1 MIKKRILILF
11 AHPAFHKSRVN
22 KKMIGALDD
31 IEGITF
37 NNLYEEYPDFQID
50 IKKEQDLLLNHDIII
65 WHHPF
70 YWYSAPAIL
79 KEWIDLVLQHGFA
92 YGRAGTALKN
102 KQVLSVITT
111 GGRRE
116 AYQTDGFN
124 QYTMR
129 QFLIPFERTVTLC
142 NMNYLPPFVVHGS
155 HLLTEDEMNS
165 AARDYRKIL
174 ISLRDDIFDQ
184 NDMLNCGYL
193 NDLLVINK
201 KL

>member
-22 KKMIGALDD
+22 KKMIAEINDT
-31 IEGITF
+31 EGITF
-37 NNLYEEYPDFQID
+37 YNLYEEYPDFQID

-70 YWYSAPAIL
+70 YWYSSPAIL

-155 HLLTEDEMNS
+155 HLLTEDEINS
-165 AARDYRKIL
+165 SARDYRKIL

-184 NDMLNCGYL
+184 DDMMNCEYL

>member
-22 KKMIGALDD
+22 KKMIEEIND
-31 IEGITF
+31 IEGMTF
-37 NNLYEEYPDFQID
+37 VNLYEEYPDFQID

-92 YGRAGTALKN
+92 YGRTGTALKN
-102 KQVLSVITT
+102 KQVLSVITA
-111 GGRRE
+111 GGRKE

-129 QFLIPFERTVTLC
+129 QFLTPFERTVTLC

-184 NDMLNCGYL
+184 HDLMNCMYL

-201 KL
+201 KP

>member
-1 MIKKRILILF
+1 MIKKRILVLF
-11 AHPAFHKSRVN
+11 AHPASHKSRVN
-22 KKMIGALDD
+22 KKMIAEMND

-70 YWYSAPAIL
+70 YWYSAPAII

-92 YGRAGTALKN
+92 YGRMGTALKN

-116 AYQTDGFN
+116 AYQADGFN
-124 QYTMR
+124 QYTMC
-129 QFLIPFERTVTLC
+129 QFLVPFERTVTLC

-155 HLLTEDEMNS
+155 HLLTEDEINS

-174 ISLRDDIFDQ
+174 ILLRDDIFDQ
-184 NDMLNCGYL
+184 NDIMNCGYL

-201 KL
+201 KS

>member
-1 MIKKRILILF
+1 MINKRILILF

-37 NNLYEEYPDFQID
+37 SNLYEEYPDFQID

-70 YWYSAPAIL
+70 FWYSAPAIL

-92 YGRAGTALKN
+92 YGRTGIALKN
-102 KQVLSVITT
+102 KLVLSVITT

-129 QFLIPFERTVTLC
+129 QFLVPFERTVTLC
-142 NMNYLPPFVVHGS
+142 NMSYLPPFVVHGS
-155 HLLTEDEMNS
+155 HLLTEDEINS
-165 AARDYRKIL
+165 AARDYQKIL

>member
-1 MIKKRILILF
+1 MISSSGTTLSTGTVLRQL
-11 AHPAFHKSRVN
+11 
-22 KKMIGALDD
+22 
-31 IEGITF
+31 
-37 NNLYEEYPDFQID
+37 
-50 IKKEQDLLLNHDIII
+50 
-65 WHHPF
+65 
-70 YWYSAPAIL
+70 L

-92 YGRAGTALKN
+92 YGRMGTALKN

-116 AYQTDGFN
+116 AYQTEGFN

-129 QFLIPFERTVTLC
+129 QFLVPFERTVTLC
-142 NMNYLPPFVVHGS
+142 NMVFLPPFVVHGS

-165 AARDYRKIL
+165 AALDYRKIL

-184 NDMLNCGYL
+184 NDMMNCMYL

-201 KL
+201 KS

>member
-22 KKMIGALDD
+22 KKMIAAMND

-37 NNLYEEYPDFQID
+37 INLYEEYPDFQID

-92 YGRAGTALKN
+92 YGRMGTALKN

-129 QFLIPFERTVTLC
+129 QFLVPFERTVTLC

-155 HLLTEDEMNS
+155 HLLTEDEINS

-184 NDMLNCGYL
+184 DDMMNCGYL
-193 NDLLVINK
+193 NDLLVINR

>member
-22 KKMIGALDD
+22 KKMINEINE

-37 NNLYEEYPDFQID
+37 INLYEEYPDFQID
-50 IKKEQDLLLNHDIII
+50 ISKEQDLLLNHDIII

-92 YGRAGTALKN
+92 YGRMGTALKN

-116 AYQTDGFN
+116 AYQTEGFN
-124 QYTMR
+124 QYTMQGR
-129 QFLIPFERTVTLC
+129 YQGCQRACKETTEYFVKRWRL
-142 NMNYLPPFVVHGS
+142 YLLARSYNIKRCVLGKHGS
-155 HLLTEDEMNS
+155 
-165 AARDYRKIL
+165 
-174 ISLRDDIFDQ
+174 
-184 NDMLNCGYL
+184 
-193 NDLLVINK
+193 VV
-201 KL
+201 

>member
-22 KKMIGALDD
+22 KKMIAAMND

-92 YGRAGTALKN
+92 YGRTGIALKN
-102 KQVLSVITT
+102 KLVLSVITA

-129 QFLIPFERTVTLC
+129 QFLVPFERTVTLC

-155 HLLTEDEMNS
+155 HLLTEDEINS

-184 NDMLNCGYL
+184 NDMMNCGYL

-201 KL
+201 K

>member
-22 KKMIGALDD
+22 KKMIGEIND

-37 NNLYEEYPDFQID
+37 NNLYEEYPDFHID
-50 IKKEQDLLLNHDIII
+50 IKKEQNQLLNHDIII

-92 YGRAGTALKN
+92 YGRTGTSLKN
-102 KQVLSVITT
+102 KHVLSVITT

-129 QFLIPFERTVTLC
+129 QFLVPFERTVTLC

-165 AARDYRKIL
+165 AARDYLKIL

-184 NDMLNCGYL
+184 NDMMNCMIL

-201 KL
+201 KS

>member
-1 MIKKRILILF
+1 MSKKRILILF

-22 KKMIGALDD
+22 KKMISALDD

-37 NNLYEEYPDFQID
+37 CNLYEEYPDFQID

-70 YWYSAPAIL
+70 YWYSAPAII

-92 YGRAGTALKN
+92 YGRMGTALKN

-116 AYQTDGFN
+116 AYQTEGFN

-129 QFLIPFERTVTLC
+129 QFLVPFERTVTLC
-142 NMNYLPPFVVHGS
+142 NMVFLPPFVVHGS
-155 HLLTEDEMNS
+155 HLLTEDEINS
-165 AARDYRKIL
+165 AALDYRKIL

-184 NDMLNCGYL
+184 NDMMNCMYL

-201 KL
+201 KS

>member
-1 MIKKRILILF
+1 
-11 AHPAFHKSRVN
+11 
-22 KKMIGALDD
+22 MIGEIND

-37 NNLYEEYPDFQID
+37 NNLYEEYPDFHID
-50 IKKEQDLLLNHDIII
+50 IKKEQDQLLNHDIII

-92 YGRAGTALKN
+92 YGRTGTALKN
-102 KQVLSVITT
+102 KQVLSVITA
-111 GGRRE
+111 GGRKE

-129 QFLIPFERTVTLC
+129 QFLKPFERTVTLC

-184 NDMLNCGYL
+184 HDMMNCVYL
-193 NDLLVINK
+193 NDLLVVNK

>member
-1 MIKKRILILF
+1 M
-11 AHPAFHKSRVN
+11 
-22 KKMIGALDD
+22 
-31 IEGITF
+31 
-37 NNLYEEYPDFQID
+37 
-50 IKKEQDLLLNHDIII
+50 
-65 WHHPF
+65 
-70 YWYSAPAIL
+70 
-79 KEWIDLVLQHGFA
+79 LQHGFA
-92 YGRAGTALKN
+92 YGRMGTALKN

-129 QFLIPFERTVTLC
+129 QFLVPFERTVTLC

-184 NDMLNCGYL
+184 DDMMNCVYL

>member
-22 KKMIGALDD
+22 KKMIGVMND

-70 YWYSAPAIL
+70 YWYSSPAIL

-92 YGRAGTALKN
+92 YGRMGTVLKN

-111 GGRRE
+111 GGRKE

-129 QFLIPFERTVTLC
+129 QFLVPFERTVTLC

-155 HLLTEDEMNS
+155 HLLTEDEINS

-184 NDMLNCGYL
+184 EDMMNCSYL